1 MANEQNPNMS
11 RLFQS
16 AGSAQTKQG
25 TGYTN
30 LGRLMS
36 ASKDN
41 LLGQKVAGTIGSQV
55 GGVQQQLAD
64 QQKAFGEESEKN
76 KIGGQKDIDQ
86 REAVLG
92 RFTSPSGAGGEATD
106 EDVSAFERFRSGQYA
121 GPQGLKDTSALKG
134 TAQQLQGQVS
144 NFSPSGTQELLRRSV
159 GGDRYTQGQQRLD
172 TLLMDKSKLTPIA
185 RQAQGLGQQ
194 ISRADLAAS
203 GQAELQKNL
212 AKQFGQETQ
221 EKLTAGM
228 GGIETDV
235 QKRLAEANLAEGTR
249 QAKIQA
255 VQQFQQD
262 ASKRGGGNTYGQLD
276 YLKNL
281 LSSQGAD
288 TGEIGKLFGGTSA
301 TTAESQ
307 RQKSLSEIDQIAKNR
322 AAASRIGSVATSPY
336 GKINF
341 TDPSLQSKYETVSYD
356 DMGTRILGTDLGRL
370 SSDVY
375 SGKLSP
381 DVLKGINAGI
391 NYRDPETGME
401 ASGNFSG
408 SLFDLGNQEYKGQ
421 LPFLQP
427 QTSAANES
435 FYGSLGQAGQ
445 SLRTGSQEQFYK
457 DLATRLAN
465 SQGAQNL
472 TEQGLAST
480 QQRASYEALN
490 KLLGRTP
497 SESKYKTVQQQID
510 PYTGKPIED
519 TSFYKAGQYKLT

>member
-55 GGVQQQLAD
+55 GGVQQQLAE
-64 QQKAFGEESEKN
+64 QQKAFGEESEKS
-76 KIGGQKDIDQ
+76 KIGGQKDIEQ

-212 AKQFGQETQ
+212 AQQFAKETQ
-221 EKLTAGM
+221 EKLTGGM
-228 GGIETDV
+228 GGIET
-235 QKRLAEANLAEGTR
+235 
-249 QAKIQA
+249 A
-255 VQQFQQD
+255 VQGQLAAAQAQEKDRLSKIAAVQAFAANKTPKLD
-262 ASKRGGGNTYGQLD
+262 ASGNPVLDQYGNVQYDTGVKSRGDGDQYTQTD

-281 LSSQGAD
+281 LSGQGAQQA
-288 TGEIGKLFGGTSA
+288 ELEQLFGTRGTKDISKPFEA
-301 TTAESQ
+301 EAARIAGIKGGFWGADNRQKENILRQAGVPETEIIRIRKESQ
-307 RQKSLSEIDQIAKNR
+307 RL
-322 AAASRIGSVATSPY
+322 GS
-336 GKINF
+336 I
-341 TDPSLQSKYETVSYD
+341 DPSNINWSKFATLG
-356 DMGTRILGTDLGRL
+356 MGALD
-370 SSDVY
+370 
-375 SGKLSP
+375 
-381 DVLKGINAGI
+381 A
-391 NYRDPETGME
+391 
-401 ASGNFSG
+401 
-408 SLFDLGNQEYKGQ
+408 
-421 LPFLQP
+421 
-427 QTSAANES
+427 QTSNVL
-435 FYGSLGQAGQ
+435 GSQRSKELARSAGLAGQ
-445 SLRTGSQEQFYK
+445 SLGGGSQEAFYQN
-457 DLATRLAN
+457 LAKTLAN
-465 SQGAQNL
+465 SQAAQGL
-472 TEQGLAST
+472 TEGGVASE
-480 QQRASYEALN
+480 QQRANYEALN
-490 KLLGRTP
+490 RLMGKTS
-497 SESKYKTVQQQID
+497 SESKYRKDDPTKYEAGKFLLNPEQIKR
-510 PYTGKPIED
+510 T
-519 TSFYKAGQYKLT
+519 L

>member
-11 RLFQS
+11 RLFQT
-16 AGSAQTKQG
+16 AGSTQAKQG

-30 LGRLMS
+30 LGRLLS

-55 GGVQQQLAD
+55 GGVQQQLAE
-64 QQKAFGEESEKN
+64 QQKAFGEESEKS
-76 KIGGQKDIDQ
+76 KIGGQKDIEQ

-92 RFTSPSGAGGEATD
+92 RFTSHSGAGGEATD

-212 AKQFGQETQ
+212 AQQFAKETQ
-221 EKLTAGM
+221 EKLTGGM

-235 QKRLAEANLAEGTR
+235 QKRLSEAQLAEGAR

-288 TGEIGKLFGGTSA
+288 ADEIKRVLGGGSA
-301 TTAESQ
+301 VTAESE
-307 RQKSLSEIDQIAKNR
+307 RQKVLSDIDQVAKNR
-322 AAASRIGSVATSPY
+322 AASSKIGSIARSPY
-336 GKINF
+336 GKVSF

-356 DMGTRILGTDLGRL
+356 DMGTRVLGTDLGRL
-370 SSDVY
+370 SGDIY
-375 SGKLSP
+375 GGKLSP
-381 DVLKGINAGI
+381 DVLKNINASVG
-391 NYRDPETGME
+391 YFDDLTGQ
-401 ASGNFSG
+401 AGSGNFSG
-408 SLFDLGNQEYKGQ
+408 SLFDLGNQEYKNWIPQ
-421 LPFLQP
+421 LQP
-427 QTSAANES
+427 EINTTNER

-445 SLRTGSQEQFYK
+445 SLKTGSQEQFYK